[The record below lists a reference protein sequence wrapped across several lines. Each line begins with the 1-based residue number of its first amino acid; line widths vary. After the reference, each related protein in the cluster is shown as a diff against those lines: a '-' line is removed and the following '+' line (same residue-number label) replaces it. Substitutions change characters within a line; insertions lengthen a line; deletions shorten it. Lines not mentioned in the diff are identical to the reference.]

1 MSPSGDYL
9 YLLLDTS
16 DANTSELNCAI
27 IQVKTIN
34 NDLKCLAKG
43 LAIGVDNYLKHNPF
57 SDLPLQFDENENLY
71 FLAVSFTGRT
81 NETLNCVNQA
91 REGQECLYKYT
102 IQDSSIKIIK
112 SILKKSMTTLLA
124 ANGLRL
130 LKVSTLIIS
139 HPSTASP
146 SPKSPNQVQKT
157 LNLHLMLP
165 ILLKLSGMRLHPQ
178 SALIYY

>member
-1 MSPSGDYL
+1 M

-34 NDLKCLAKG
+34 NDLKCIAKG
-43 LAIGVDNYLKHNPF
+43 LAIDVDNYLKSNTSS
-57 SDLPLQFDENENLY
+57 SDLPLQFDANENIY

-81 NETLNCVNQA
+81 DETLNCVNQS

-112 SILKKSMTTLLA
+112 SILDVSVQQIKIFLEILVLYLVGGT
-124 ANGLRL
+124 
-130 LKVSTLIIS
+130 KVKFI
-139 HPSTASP
+139 
-146 SPKSPNQVQKT
+146 
-157 LNLHLMLP
+157 
-165 ILLKLSGMRLHPQ
+165 
-178 SALIYY
+178 